1 MQKHKNAHQKTLL
14 SFKQYCRRKS
24 QNTTWQES
32 SNVSK
37 TCWRIQFNTIQAVE
51 NCSLGTQN
59 QSELRLFGLYCAK
72 RLSNCA
78 HECAKNVFLLDLP
91 GCCLRSTPPL
101 NAIRISD
108 RAHCG
113 IVLPSV
119 NRLQKPR
126 PQPFGPVRT
135 RFHSVLKIGP
145 GVMSRPRWEWWTTSK
160 QPVCLHALG
169 LQTHKDNSITGR
181 AQIKITI
188 QLRYPNYQSADCI
201 S

>member
-1 MQKHKNAHQKTLL
+1 MLKDP
-14 SFKQYCRRKS
+14 
-24 QNTTWQES
+24 
-32 SNVSK
+32 
-37 TCWRIQFNTIQAVE
+37 IQHHPG
-51 NCSLGTQN
+51 CGKL
-59 QSELRLFGLYCAK
+59 LFGSAK
-72 RLSNCA
+72 QEWTTSIWSILCQTSNWA

-101 NAIRISD
+101 NAMSISD

-126 PQPFGPVRT
+126 PQPFGPVKT
-135 RFHSVLKIGP
+135 RFHSLLKIGP
-145 GVMSRPRWEWWTTSK
+145 GVMSRPHWEWWTTSK

-169 LQTHKDNSITGR
+169 LQTHKDNLITGR

-188 QLRYPNYQSADCI
+188 QWRYLNYQSADCI

>member
-24 QNTTWQES
+24 QNTTSQES
-32 SNVSK
+32 SNVGK

-59 QSELRLFGLYCAK
+59 KSELRLFGLYFAK
-72 RLSNCA
+72 RLSNWA
-78 HECAKNVFLLDLP
+78 HKCEKNRFATRPSWLFA
-91 GCCLRSTPPL
+91 RSTPPL

-108 RAHCG
+108 RAHCS

-126 PQPFGPVRT
+126 PQPFGPVKT
-135 RFHSVLKIGP
+135 RFHSLLKIGP

-188 QLRYPNYQSADCI
+188 QLRHPNYQSADCI